1 MDGIILYK
9 FARVREPP
17 SVPRVRINEGSHAI
31 RTRMYAER
39 LAHLP
44 PYLFA
49 RIDALKEEKRKQGV
63 DVIDLG
69 VGDPDLP
76 TPDHIVEALCTA
88 ARDPATHHYPSY
100 IGMPDYRKAVA
111 DWYGRRFSVDLDPVT
126 EVLALIGSKEGIAH
140 VPEAF
145 VNPGE
150 YVLATDPGYPVY
162 KTSTLF
168 AEGRLHEMPLL
179 EEHDFLP
186 VLDDIPADV
195 LKKAK
200 LMFLGY
206 PNNPTGAVAPRSFFA
221 EVVEF
226 AREHEIV
233 VVHDNA
239 YSEIAF
245 DGYRPLSFLEVDG
258 AMDVGIETHSLSKT
272 YNMTGWRI
280 GMACGNAGVLAGLG
294 RVKTNVDSG
303 AFDAIQRAAIT
314 ALTGPQDC
322 VADACAVYQERRDVL
337 VGGLSDLGFEVAS
350 PRATF
355 YVWMKVGDSMQF
367 AARMLDEA
375 GIVVTPGVGFGTY
388 GEGYVRFAIT
398 RSVERIEEA
407 LERMRGLS
415 L

>member
-1 MDGIILYK
+1 
-9 FARVREPP
+9 
-17 SVPRVRINEGSHAI
+17 
-31 RTRMYAER
+31 MYARR
-39 LAHLP
+39 LDHLP

-49 RIDALKEEKRKQGV
+49 RIDELKAEKQRQGV
-63 DVIDLG
+63 DVIDFG

-76 TPDHIVEALCTA
+76 TPAHIVESLCEA

-100 IGMPDYRKAVA
+100 AGMLPYRQAVA
-111 DWYGRRFSVDLDPVT
+111 DWYASRFGVSLDPVS

-140 VPEAF
+140 IPEAF
-145 VNPGE
+145 VNPGD

-168 AEGRLHEMPLL
+168 AEGKVHEMPLR

-186 VLDDIPADV
+186 VFDEIPAGV
-195 LKKAK
+195 LERAK

-206 PNNPTGAVAPRSFFA
+206 PNNPTGAVAPRSFFE

-226 AREHEIV
+226 AREHDIV

-258 AMDVGIETHSLSKT
+258 SMEVGVEMHSLSKT
-272 YNMTGWRI
+272 YNMTGWRM
-280 GMACGNAGVLAGLG
+280 GMACGNPEIIAGLG

-314 ALTGPQDC
+314 ALSGPQDC
-322 VADACAVYQERRDVL
+322 VEEACLVYQGRRDVL
-337 VGGLSDLGFEVAS
+337 VAGLWDLGFEVA
-350 PRATF
+350 PPKATF
-355 YVWMKVGDSMQF
+355 YVWLKVDDSMAF
-367 AARMLDEA
+367 ATTMLNEA
-375 GIVVTPGVGFGTY
+375 GIVVTHGVGFGTN
-388 GEGYVRFAIT
+388 GDGFVRFAIT
-398 RSVERIEEA
+398 RSVARIEEA
-407 LERMRGLS
+407 IERMRGLS